1 MIRISVM
8 YPKPAKFDFDYYKAK
23 HMKLV
28 HNLMDSYGLVES
40 EVNKGV
46 GDDSPFVAVGHLI
59 FNSMEDMQRALQDH
73 DPELAADLVNFTNAK
88 PQFQISEILE

>member
-8 YPKPAKFDFDYYKAK
+8 YPKPAKFDFDYYKDK

-28 HNLMDSYGLVES
+28 HKLLDPCGLVKS

-46 GDDSPFVAVGHLI
+46 GDSPFVAVGHLI
-59 FNSMEDMQRALQDH
+59 FNSMEEMQKALQDH
-73 DPELAADLVNFTNAK
+73 DSELAADVINFTDVN